1 MNTINTGITPQDIK
15 NVATGLKQSISTSEM
30 EYIISHF
37 AEAQKSDPSA
47 TFNLVIEQLIDE
59 VISQRISPDQIKE
72 VIIRQKIS
80 SRGGGIE
87 ISLDSFGFPDQKM
100 SAYQNYL
107 GGGMLG
113 AIQTNDT
120 IRRQT
125 LTTDKRSAQKLDK
138 IAEALARYF
147 HALTNHEEN
156 EWESDTFEEN
166 QNRPTSAY

>member
-1 MNTINTGITPQDIK
+1 
-15 NVATGLKQSISTSEM
+15 
-30 EYIISHF
+30 
-37 AEAQKSDPSA
+37 
-47 TFNLVIEQLIDE
+47 
-59 VISQRISPDQIKE
+59 
-72 VIIRQKIS
+72 
-80 SRGGGIE
+80 
-87 ISLDSFGFPDQKM
+87 
-100 SAYQNYL
+100 
-107 GGGMLG
+107 MLG